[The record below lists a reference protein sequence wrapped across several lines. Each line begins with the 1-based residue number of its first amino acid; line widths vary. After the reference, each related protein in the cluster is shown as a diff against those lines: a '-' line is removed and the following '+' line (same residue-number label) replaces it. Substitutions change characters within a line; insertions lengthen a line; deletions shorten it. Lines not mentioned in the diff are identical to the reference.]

1 MRVSKSDR
9 GASMT
14 DTANEATV
22 AENYW
27 QIVKRVTGPL
37 QPHETKESWRA
48 KAARIFGVKDRR
60 IRALSEGRVERT
72 GAVEFEN
79 AKRIDEEHRRREI
92 ARLEQQVAVAYARCQ
107 DDKNAFLETL
117 VEIVGPRH
125 PLVRKLGVMEARGSS
140 AQEDGERRC

>member
-14 DTANEATV
+14 DTANARI
-22 AENYW
+22 AEDYLS
-27 QIVKRVTGPL
+27 IVERVTGPL
-37 QPHETKESWRA
+37 EPHQTKESGSA
-48 KAARIFGVKDRR
+48 KAAGIFGVTARR
-60 IRALSEGRVERT
+60 IRALRERRAKSI

-125 PLVRKLGVMEARGSS
+125 PLVSKFEGIGKRRARASF
-140 AQEDGERRC
+140 QEDGEPR

>member
-1 MRVSKSDR
+1 
-9 GASMT
+9 MT

-22 AENYW
+22 AEDYW
-27 QIVKRVTGPL
+27 RIVQRVTGPL
-37 QPHETKESWRA
+37 QPHDTKESWRA
-48 KAARIFGVKDRR
+48 KAARIFGVKERR

-107 DDKNAFLETL
+107 DDKNAFIETL

-125 PLVRKLGVMEARGSS
+125 PLVSKFASIGERRAGASV
-140 AQEDGERRC
+140 QEDGEA

>member
-1 MRVSKSDR
+1 MRVSKSDT

-14 DTANEATV
+14 DTAEV
-22 AENYW
+22 EIAEDYW
-27 QIVKRVTGPL
+27 QIVQRVTGPQ

-60 IRALSEGRVERT
+60 IRALSEGRVKHT
-72 GAVEFEN
+72 GAAEYEN
-79 AKRIDEEHRRREI
+79 AKRIDEEHHRREI
-92 ARLEQQVAVAYARCQ
+92 ARLEQQLAIAYARCQ

-125 PLVRKLGVMEARGSS
+125 PLVSKLVGGEENGRRAAR
-140 AQEDGERRC
+140 QEDGEA

>member
-1 MRVSKSDR
+1 MRASKSDR

-14 DTANEATV
+14 DTAEI
-22 AENYW
+22 AEDYLS
-27 QIVKRVTGPL
+27 IVERVTGPL

-60 IRALSEGRVERT
+60 IRALSERRVKHV
-72 GAVEFEN
+72 GAVEYEN
-79 AKRIDEEHRRREI
+79 AKRIDEDHRRREI

-107 DDKNAFLETL
+107 DDKNAFIATL

-125 PLVRKLGVMEARGSS
+125 PLVSKFESIGERRERPSG
-140 AQEDGERRC
+140 QEDGAE